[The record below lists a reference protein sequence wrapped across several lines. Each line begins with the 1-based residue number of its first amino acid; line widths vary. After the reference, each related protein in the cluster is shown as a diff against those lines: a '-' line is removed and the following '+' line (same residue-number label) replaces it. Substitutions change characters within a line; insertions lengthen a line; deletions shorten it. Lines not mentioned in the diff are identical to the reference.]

1 MYFNIAS
8 RVDPRETSLC
18 CYLLSVEEDLL
29 SCRDAGTVY
38 MSFLMRDL
46 WMMTVRRACMD
57 VLYEQRLYCEL
68 TVNPWTC
75 SSDYIHVGELRFMV
89 TEEASVQDGVAV
101 ERRGPPSAFC
111 FSTECVGTKTC
122 SKRPI

>member
-1 MYFNIAS
+1 MCFNIAS
-8 RVDPRETSLC
+8 RVDPRETSLSR
-18 CYLLSVEEDLL
+18 YLPSVVEDLW
-29 SCRDAGTVY
+29 SCRGAGTVY

-57 VLYEQRLYCEL
+57 VLYEQRSYGEL
-68 TVNPWTC
+68 PVNPWTC
-75 SSDYIHVGELRFMV
+75 GSDYIHVGELRFMV

-111 FSTECVGTKTC
+111 FSAECVGTKTC
-122 SKRPI
+122 STRPI